1 MKDLGKSKFCLG
13 VQLEHLSSG
22 ILVHQSTYNQKVL
35 EKFNINMSYPL
46 KTAIVVRS
54 LDLEK
59 DPFRPRDDE
68 EQILGPEFPYLSVVG
83 ALMYLANNTRSDIS
97 FAVNLLAS
105 ITLLQQNDTGLALRI
120 FSNI

>member
-22 ILVHQSTYNQKVL
+22 ILVHQSTYTQKVL